1 MVEVNLSPSL
11 ATDAPIDLKIK
22 SNVIADF
29 LNIMGLEVTDP
40 LSRRKAEV
48 RSNSNLPYS
57 RKNHSA
63 NSNSNNS
70 HSQSQP
76 GGPLSQ
82 DDAKERCK
90 MFEVLYFC
98 QVLLYYCSKLT
109 VFRYFGKLKI
119 PTSIR
124 VRHDLEL
131 E

>member
-109 VFRYFGKLKI
+109 VSRYFGKLKI
-119 PTSIR
+119 PTSIKN
-124 VRHDLEL
+124 HSN
-131 E
+131 

>member
-1 MVEVNLSPSL
+1 
-11 ATDAPIDLKIK
+11 
-22 SNVIADF
+22 
-29 LNIMGLEVTDP
+29 MGLEVTDP

-90 MFEVLYFC
+90 IFEFINPKTL
-98 QVLLYYCSKLT
+98 SKLT
-109 VFRYFGKLKI
+109 VFWYLAEI
-119 PTSIR
+119 
-124 VRHDLEL
+124 
-131 E
+131 